1 MDNFKLFLESS
12 SIHGLA
18 YISVTE
24 RLVKVFW
31 ILTIFTGFCG
41 AILLISQSFEAWENN
56 PVTTTIDT
64 KPIVDI
70 SYPKVTVCPPKQSYT
85 NLNYDIMKVGNTTID
100 YDLTEEN
107 NTAYLLLKS
116 LEEYFLYKDFETVFK
131 EMIHINEKNKYMNW
145 YTGLTKVPESEVLS
159 DILITSVKPEV
170 KTYASTGTVSS
181 PYFQDKFDSDKFKL
195 KQTFDLDIE
204 NPDYDEA
211 AWWVTQGNIS
221 LVINYDVVDNFE
233 CITVGDGKCLDS
245 SKNEF
250 RIEQS
255 NFQGIKVH
263 FSRSFPQLNFNDWA
277 AKRFT
282 GFKVEWKYEH
292 IRKTNKSTPWGHSWS
307 YNNRHYITIAN
318 LVQSVG
324 SEEAWN
330 IIIKVKDDYW
340 ANMFVLDVDDAFE
353 EVEVIISED
362 IDVNITVEALEVGA
376 EIFTYFMAPPEDYW
390 KEWYFKYKEWLKQCS
405 LRRLLGI
412 THLLSMMANKCLIFL
427 VTIAGVQ
434 DVTSNSAI
442 VDNLDFDF
450 ALTKVEE
457 VKEIIFRDLSRLLNL
472 TLHQFENKIG
482 MDNQLDSKSVHRITN
497 HPVHIIDENGKL
509 SPSAFI
515 PFCEFGGN
523 MSIMGENIS
532 HFDVPVCKSFTPVIL
547 NDQLC
552 YEINPNKF
560 ISLSSPGHAFDQG
573 LQFYIDINEDRQ
585 TNTTDTDFMIYLN
598 TLGVIEIFFLKSQL

>member
-1 MDNFKLFLESS
+1 MDNLKIFLESS

-18 YISVTE
+18 YISVTK

-31 ILTIFTGFCG
+31 ILTIFSGFCG

-85 NLNYDIMKVGNTTID
+85 NLNYDIMNVGNTTID
-100 YDLTEEN
+100 YDLAEEN
-107 NTAYLLLKS
+107 NTAYLMLKS
-116 LEEYFLYKDFETVFK
+116 LEEYFLQKDFEKVLK
-131 EMIHINEKNKYMNW
+131 EMIHINEKNKYLNW
-145 YTGLTKVPESEVLS
+145 YIGLTKVPEAEVMS

-170 KTYASTGTVSS
+170 KTYATTGTVSS
-181 PYFQDKFDSDKFKL
+181 PYFQDTFDSDKFKL

-204 NPDYDEA
+204 NPYYDET

-221 LVINYDVVDNFE
+221 LVINYDVVENFE

-255 NFQGIKVH
+255 NFQGIKIH

-282 GFKVEWKYEH
+282 GFKVEWKYDH
-292 IRKTNKSTPWGHSWS
+292 IRKNNKSIPWGHSWS
-307 YNNRHYITIAN
+307 NNNRHFITIAN

-330 IIIKVKDDYW
+330 IIVKVKDDFW
-340 ANMFVLDVDDAFE
+340 KDMFVLDVDDAFE
-353 EVEVIISED
+353 EVEVYLSED
-362 IDVNITVEALEVGA
+362 IDVNITEEALEVGA

-405 LRRLLGI
+405 LRRLLGKYRTQI
-412 THLLSMMANKCLIFL
+412 
-427 VTIAGVQ
+427 
-434 DVTSNSAI
+434 
-442 VDNLDFDF
+442 
-450 ALTKVEE
+450 
-457 VKEIIFRDLSRLLNL
+457 
-472 TLHQFENKIG
+472 
-482 MDNQLDSKSVHRITN
+482 ITN
-497 HPVHIIDENGKL
+497 CQSTIIYSYN
-509 SPSAFI
+509 
-515 PFCEFGGN
+515 CW
-523 MSIMGENIS
+523 
-532 HFDVPVCKSFTPVIL
+532 C
-547 NDQLC
+547 
-552 YEINPNKF
+552 
-560 ISLSSPGHAFDQG
+560 
-573 LQFYIDINEDRQ
+573 
-585 TNTTDTDFMIYLN
+585 
-598 TLGVIEIFFLKSQL
+598 